1 MAPEKDPKSERMNLD
16 TIEKLIQFMEQHG
29 LTELQVR
36 EDALE
41 FKARRG
47 ERPVAPFIFQPA
59 HGIVNAPAAQLQETS
74 TGLPALVPAANGQS
88 SAPAAP
94 APVAAKD
101 KAIKEICSP
110 IVGTFYRRPSPNA
123 PAYKDVGDRV
133 SKDDVVCIVE
143 AMKVMNEIKAEV
155 DGVIR
160 KILLEDGTPVEYGQP
175 LFLVEPDKV

>member
-1 MAPEKDPKSERMNLD
+1 MNLE

-36 EDALE
+36 EEELE

-47 ERPVAPFIFQPA
+47 ERPVAPFVFQPA
-59 HGIVNAPAAQLQETS
+59 HGIVNAPGA
-74 TGLPALVPAANGQS
+74 PAVAENAGNPTVPSAPVVNGQAVPVASVPA
-88 SAPAAP
+88 PE
-94 APVAAKD
+94 AKPG
-101 KAIKEICSP
+101 KALREVCSP

-123 PAYKDVGDRV
+123 PAYKEVGDRV

-155 DGVIR
+155 GGVIR
-160 KILLEDGTPVEYGQP
+160 QILHEDGTPVEYGQP
-175 LFLVEPDKV
+175 LFLVEPD

>member
-1 MAPEKDPKSERMNLD
+1 MKLE

-36 EDALE
+36 EDDLE

-59 HGIVNAPAAQLQETS
+59 HGIVNAPGGATPVAEN
-74 TGLPALVPAANGQS
+74 GGGAPLPPAGGAPSEAGPAVVTES
-88 SAPAAP
+88 PSPAAP
-94 APVAAKD
+94 TAKPGSGLR
-101 KAIKEICSP
+101 EVCSP

-123 PAYKDVGDRV
+123 PAYKEVGDRV

-143 AMKVMNEIKAEV
+143 AMKVMNEIKGEF

-160 KILLEDGTPVEYGQP
+160 KILHEDGTPVEYGQP
-175 LFLVEPDKV
+175 LFFVEPDRA

>member
-1 MAPEKDPKSERMNLD
+1 MNLE

-59 HGIVNAPAAQLQETS
+59 HGIVNAPNAPLQETS
-74 TGLPALVPAANGQS
+74 TGLPALNPAAVPP
-88 SAPAAP
+88 PAASGVAV
-94 APVAAKD
+94 APVAPTPAKD

-123 PAYKDVGDRV
+123 PAYKEVGDRV

-160 KILLEDGTPVEYGQP
+160 QILLEDGTPVEYGQP
-175 LFLVEPDKV
+175 LFLVEQG